1 MKIIK
6 SFCYLSVAVFIWN
19 CAPKAQKAATKGQY
33 EEDLSD
39 YRPKYELPKSTS
51 TNTSANT
58 SNTVNANS
66 PSAKD
71 SDNAAVEQK
80 LSQIR
85 EKNKSV
91 KFTQGYRIQVYSGNN
106 QDAAEKAKET
116 VYRLDSNLE
125 PEIIYFTPNFK
136 VKVGNYYDRVEA
148 YETLV
153 KIRQAFPQALLL
165 PERVSIK

>member
-1 MKIIK
+1 MTKIIK
-6 SFCYLSVAVFIWN
+6 NFYYLLGVVLIWN
-19 CAPKAQKAATKGQY
+19 CAPKATQKATQGQY
-33 EEDLSD
+33 EEDLSG
-39 YRPKYELPKSTS
+39 YRPKYELPATAPS
-51 TNTSANT
+51 NTPANT
-58 SNTVNANS
+58 TTVSTAV
-66 PSAKD
+66 PKD
-71 SDNAAVEQK
+71 NDNLAVEEK

-91 KFTQGYRIQVYSGNN
+91 KFAQGYRIQVYSGNS

-153 KIRQAFPQALLL
+153 KIRQAFPQALLI

>member
-6 SFCYLSVAVFIWN
+6 SSCYLLAAVFIWN

-33 EEDLSD
+33 EEDLSE
-39 YRPKYELPKSTS
+39 YRPKYELPKSTPANNSS
-51 TNTSANT
+51 TNTTNT
-58 SNTVNANS
+58 NS
-66 PSAKD
+66 PVAKD
-71 SDNAAVEQK
+71 YDNAAVEEK

-85 EKNKSV
+85 EKNKSI

>member
-6 SFCYLSVAVFIWN
+6 SLCYLLVAVVMWN

-39 YRPKYELPKSTS
+39 YRPKYELPKSTPA
-51 TNTSANT
+51 NTSANT
-58 SNTVNANS
+58 ANTNV
-66 PSAKD
+66 PVAKD
-71 SDNAAVEQK
+71 YDNTAVEEK

-85 EKNKSV
+85 ERNKSI
-91 KFTQGYRIQVYSGNN
+91 KFTQGYRIQVYSGNS
-106 QDAAEKAKET
+106 QDVAEKAKET